1 MTHAKLATLLFCAAV
16 TSAVFLS
23 GCTHPPAQS
32 VAAPLPANDAE
43 TRAQQ
48 RARDLRT
55 MNPSLTESQ
64 ALSQAVSEIAGED
77 ARAEAEFR
85 EKQKAGA
92 QQEKFRKDLDASLDK
107 PR

>member
-1 MTHAKLATLLFCAAV
+1 MTRLTLVSVLIGSAAIAV
-16 TSAVFLS
+16 SSA
-23 GCTHPPAQS
+23 CTQPPRQN

-64 ALSQAVSEIAGED
+64 ARSQAVSEIASED
-77 ARAEAEFR
+77 ARAEAELR
-85 EKQKAGA
+85 EKRQAEA
-92 QQEKFRKDLDASLDK
+92 EQEKFRKDLDASLDK
-107 PR
+107 SR